1 MSAKRKAP
9 IFKPLE
15 TKEAAEIKAKT
26 AKPKGPTSKA
36 TPKPKAKPSS
46 QPAASAAEPLECPF
60 PVRYERG
67 KGRYWYQ
74 EESGRWEGKSV
85 EQFRRR
91 LKIKG
96 ISGRCEEGAIV
107 SPHDRIIDHVEQ
119 TLGVDY
125 CGPLAG
131 YVAGVY
137 EFNNAAVL
145 VSVSPCLLTPSAG
158 EWPTLGAYLSQLFG
172 VDVDSCGEKQ
182 RLTFCLWIARAC
194 RGIFEQRLLSG
205 QALILAGPRGNG
217 KTLLQEEII
226 TAMLG
231 GRMVKARGW
240 YLDAQAK
247 FNVELFK
254 AEHHVLSDENASR
267 DYRARREFGQ
277 KIKDA
282 VANNQHS
289 CHPKHVDSITL
300 PARWRLTISVNDE
313 AEHLQT
319 LPPLSDKDIA
329 DKVHLFQTYQATI
342 PEDDDERAAWLA
354 RLMTEIPA
362 FLHDVLK
369 LEVPA
374 DMKEGRF
381 GVKAFRHPFLLSQ
394 LNSFSPEV
402 RLLEIVDQ
410 LFFWDTSPDPWQGN
424 ATSLRAALLE
434 KAEKGSPLQRE
445 IEGLLSG
452 PAITGQYLS
461 RLADAERHGDRVINE
476 GRKESGT
483 KRSYRINPPKEV
495 AP

>member
-1 MSAKRKAP
+1 MTAKMKAP
-9 IFKPLE
+9 TFKPLE
-15 TKEAAEIKAKT
+15 TKEAAEIKAKATKRQGT
-26 AKPKGPTSKA
+26 AKKAAPKV
-36 TPKPKAKPSS
+36 KPSG
-46 QPAASAAEPLECPF
+46 QPPASITEPVECPF

-131 YVAGVY
+131 YMAGVY
-137 EFNNAAVL
+137 QFQNAAVL
-145 VSVSPCLLTPSAG
+145 VSVSPCLLTPCAG
-158 EWPTLGAYLSQLFG
+158 EWQTLRAYLSQLFG
-172 VDVDSCGEKQ
+172 AGHDSNAEKQ
-182 RLTFCLWIARAC
+182 MLTFCLWIARAF
-194 RGIFEQRLLSG
+194 RSIAEQRVLAG

-300 PARWRLTISVNDE
+300 PARWRLSISVNDE

-319 LPPLSDKDIA
+319 LPPISDKDIA
-329 DKVHLFQTYQATI
+329 DKVHLFQTYQADI
-342 PEDDDERAAWLA
+342 PADDDERAAWLA
-354 RLMTEIPA
+354 RLMAEIPA
-362 FLHDVLK
+362 FLFDALK
-369 LEVPA
+369 LDVPA
-374 DMKEGRF
+374 EMKEGRF
-381 GVKAFRHPFLLSQ
+381 GVKAFRHPYLLAQ

-402 RLLEIVDQ
+402 RLLEIVDE
-410 LFFWDTSPDPWQGN
+410 LLFWDTTPDPWQGN
-424 ATSLRAALLE
+424 ATELRAALLE

-445 IEGLLSG
+445 IESLLSG
-452 PAITGQYLS
+452 PAITGQYLN
-461 RLADAERHGDRVINE
+461 RLADAERHGDRVTNE

-483 KRSYRINPPKEV
+483 KRSYQIKPPGGI
-495 AP
+495 AS